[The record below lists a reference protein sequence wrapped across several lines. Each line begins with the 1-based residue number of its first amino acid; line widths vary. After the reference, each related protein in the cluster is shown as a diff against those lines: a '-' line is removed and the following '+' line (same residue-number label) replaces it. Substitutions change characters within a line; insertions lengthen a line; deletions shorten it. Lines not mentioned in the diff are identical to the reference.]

1 MQFDL
6 NEEQKALAAAARKL
20 AKEKI
25 APGAIQREF
34 DGKFPW
40 DMVKL
45 LRENDIFGIGIPK
58 EYEGHG
64 GGLLELCVI
73 QEEIAKVCTNTLLAF
88 NLSAMF
94 AAPILHFGT
103 NEQKSKYIPTVARGE
118 KFGCFGLS
126 EPGAGSDAGGMQS
139 RAVRNGDH
147 YILNGDK
154 AFISNFLCSNLMVL
168 WAKTAVNVPPSQGI
182 TTFIVEKNREADTPG
197 IINVKAMPKWSM
209 IPIATCE
216 FTMQDLKVPAE
227 NMLGKEGEGLKIA
240 LTSMNLGR
248 ISLSSVSVGIAQ
260 GAIDECVEYAKTRKA
275 FGQSIGAFQGISFKL
290 AEMQTKVAA
299 ARQLMY
305 MAAALSDA
313 GDPQVQMYGAM
324 AKVFACDTAEE
335 VAIEGAEILGG
346 IGFMRN
352 TSMCRRMLDIKGFQI
367 AEGSQEIQRLI
378 ISRQMLGRL

>member
-45 LRENDIFGIGIPK
+45 LRENDIFGLFIPK
-58 EYEGHG
+58 EYDGQG
-64 GGLLELCVI
+64 GGLMELCIV
-73 QEEIAKVCTNTLLAF
+73 QEEIGKVCTNSLLPL
-88 NLSAMF
+88 NLCGMF
-94 AAPILHFGT
+94 GAPILLFGT
-103 NEQKSKYIPTVARGE
+103 DEQKRKYIAPIARGE

-154 AFISNFLCSNLMVL
+154 AFISNFIYASQAMI
-168 WAKTAVNVPPSQGI
+168 WAKTDTSVPPSRGI
-182 TTFIVEKNREADTPG
+182 TAFIVEKNPEADTPG

-209 IPIATCE
+209 IPIPTCE

-227 NMLGKEGEGLKIA
+227 NILGKEGEGLRIA
-240 LTSMNLGR
+240 LASMNLAR
-248 ISLSSVSVGIAQ
+248 ISLASIAVGTAQ
-260 GAIDECVEYAKTRKA
+260 GAIDECIDYAKKRKA
-275 FGQSIGAFQGISFKL
+275 FGQPIGAFQGVSFKL
-290 AEMQTKVAA
+290 ADMQTKTAA
-299 ARQLMY
+299 AG
-305 MAAALSDA
+305 S
-313 GDPQVQMYGAM
+313 PS
-324 AKVFACDTAEE
+324 T
-335 VAIEGAEILGG
+335 
-346 IGFMRN
+346 GFVYPV
-352 TSMCRRMLDIKGFQI
+352 
-367 AEGSQEIQRLI
+367 
-378 ISRQMLGRL
+378 